1 VHAIPRSCELKNT
14 PISIVEYTSA
24 SAANETAIAG
34 LLSRGS
40 SAAFSA
46 TPRRTRAFPIINL
59 ATGAIAGSRLFD
71 LNP

>member
-1 VHAIPRSCELKNT
+1 
-14 PISIVEYTSA
+14 VEYTSA

-59 ATGAIAGSRLFD
+59 ATGAMQALDYLTSTLKAKFCEI
-71 LNP
+71 